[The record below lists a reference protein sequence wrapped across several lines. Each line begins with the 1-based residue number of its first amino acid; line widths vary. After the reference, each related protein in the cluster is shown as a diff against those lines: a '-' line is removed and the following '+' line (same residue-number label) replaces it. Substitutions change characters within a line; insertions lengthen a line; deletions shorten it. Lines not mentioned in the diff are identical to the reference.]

1 MKMLT
6 IILFLNCACIL
17 PFSGQAQLNI
27 ISTIVNKDT
36 VNSYGGDNGPA
47 INAFLSYPEAIHIDK
62 VGNLYIA
69 DVGNNRIRKVNTS
82 SGIITTIVG
91 RDTGGYYGD
100 NGPATNAGLFF
111 PEDVCI
117 DTSGN
122 IYIADALNNR
132 IRKVIVATGIIT
144 TIAGNGTSGS
154 SGDNGLAINAELS
167 NPSGL
172 FVDVIGN
179 VFIADYYNNKVRKVN
194 ASTGIII
201 TIAGTGT
208 AGYSGDNGLAINAE
222 LNGPVKVFGDSI
234 GDIYISDQWNS
245 VVRKLDNTTGNIST
259 IVGNGTAGYYGDNG
273 AATNAEMDR
282 PGGLYVDM
290 QNNIFIAEFGNGV
303 IRKVNGSTGIITTIA
318 GTGIWGFSGDG
329 GPATNAQMVC
339 TDMFFDSYSNMYIAD
354 YGNNCIREVQSGL
367 GIHNLIQEDVVK
379 IYPNPTTG
387 AFVIETNA
395 NNNQSSVEIFDV
407 VGNKVRSFDK
417 LRMTTLEVDISD
429 LPAGVYMVQVTD
441 AEDGSRVMKKVVKE

>member
-234 GDIYISDQWNS
+234 GDIYIY
-245 VVRKLDNTTGNIST
+245 LISG
-259 IVGNGTAGYYGDNG
+259 IV
-273 AATNAEMDR
+273 
-282 PGGLYVDM
+282 LY
-290 QNNIFIAEFGNGV
+290 
-303 IRKVNGSTGIITTIA
+303 
-318 GTGIWGFSGDG
+318 
-329 GPATNAQMVC
+329 
-339 TDMFFDSYSNMYIAD
+339 
-354 YGNNCIREVQSGL
+354 
-367 GIHNLIQEDVVK
+367 
-379 IYPNPTTG
+379 
-387 AFVIETNA
+387 A
-395 NNNQSSVEIFDV
+395 N
-407 VGNKVRSFDK
+407 
-417 LRMTTLEVDISD
+417 
-429 LPAGVYMVQVTD
+429 
-441 AEDGSRVMKKVVKE
+441 